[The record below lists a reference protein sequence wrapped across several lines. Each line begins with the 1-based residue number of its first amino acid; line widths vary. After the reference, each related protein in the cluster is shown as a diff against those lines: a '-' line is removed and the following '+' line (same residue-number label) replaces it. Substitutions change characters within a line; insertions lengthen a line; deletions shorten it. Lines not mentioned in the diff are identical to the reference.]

1 MNSVDTVQF
10 KSPVRKLVEFFRGSR
25 DKWKAKY
32 FLKRDENILLANKVR
47 AVQKSREHWKE
58 LAQNAEQ
65 TAKQA
70 NAALRQ
76 LREDQKK
83 STT

>member
-1 MNSVDTVQF
+1 MNSVETVQF